1 MTRHEHI
8 QAMQAAAF
16 DAITALHET
25 MYQVGQ
31 WDRDKLELLTA
42 WSHIHTAACR
52 ELDVERSPAKEVRVK
67 TLVNL
72 ALMHVNQIHALVG
85 GVQGNVV
92 AARTSLVQALAELEG

>member
-1 MTRHEHI
+1 
-8 QAMQAAAF
+8 
-16 DAITALHET
+16 
-25 MYQVGQ
+25 
-31 WDRDKLELLTA
+31 
-42 WSHIHTAACR
+42 
-52 ELDVERSPAKEVRVK
+52 VRVK